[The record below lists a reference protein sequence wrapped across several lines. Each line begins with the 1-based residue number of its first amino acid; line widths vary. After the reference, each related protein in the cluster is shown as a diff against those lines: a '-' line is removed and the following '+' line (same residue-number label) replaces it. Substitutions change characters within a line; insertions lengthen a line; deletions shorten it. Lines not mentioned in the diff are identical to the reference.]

1 MNVLRHTRLHWKRK
15 WRRCRMTSIRLGGT
29 IGIIGGGQL
38 GKMLAQSA
46 LRMGYKVAVLD
57 PSEDAPARSTCHTF
71 IHAAFSDFDALKQ
84 LCELSDV
91 VTYEFENIDAH
102 ILRTL
107 VNDYHVPQGAETVLT
122 LQNRDLEKTAIQNS
136 GADIVPYEK
145 LAGKDQLEQF
155 ISNHGFPVIVKT
167 TTGGYDG
174 KGQMLIETEDEL
186 STLDIPFDE
195 AEWVVEKYLKLEREV
210 SLTVARSVSGQVI
223 HFPLQE
229 NLHKDQILYRTIAPA
244 RVDYMD
250 EAKAAVDKIMD
261 AMHFVGVFTVE
272 CFIDQDGRLY
282 VNEIAP
288 RPHNSA
294 HHTIE
299 SCNISQ
305 FDAHIL
311 AILDHPMPDVYQH
324 QEAVMMNLLS
334 DDLDRLEDKL
344 FTEPDWHVH
353 VYGKN
358 GRKPARKMG
367 HVTVLTDDLENT
379 LDKLEK
385 NFIKGVEA

>member
-1 MNVLRHTRLHWKRK
+1 
-15 WRRCRMTSIRLGGT
+15 MTSVRLGGT

-46 LRMGYKVAVLD
+46 LRMGYRVAILD

-71 IHAAFSDFDALKQ
+71 IHAAFSDFDALSQ
-84 LCELSDV
+84 LCEISDV

-122 LQNRDLEKTAIQNS
+122 LQNRDLEKTAIRDS
-136 GADIVPYEK
+136 GADVVPYEK
-145 LAGKDQLEQF
+145 VTDANTLGQF
-155 ISNHGFPVIVKT
+155 IDTHGLPVIVKT

-174 KGQMLIETEDEL
+174 KGQMLIETEADL
-186 STLDIPFDE
+186 QSLDIPFDE

-210 SLTVARSVSGQVI
+210 SLTVARNVSGQVI

-229 NLHKDQILYRTIAPA
+229 NLHKNQILYRTIAPA

-250 EAKAAVDKIMD
+250 EAKTAVDKIMN

-272 CFIDQDGRLY
+272 CFIDQDGKLY

-311 AILDHPMPDVYQH
+311 AILDHPMPEVYQH
-324 QEAVMMNLLS
+324 QAAVMMNLLG
-334 DDLDRLEDKL
+334 DDLDRLEAKL
-344 FTEPDWHVH
+344 FTEPKWHVH
-353 VYGKN
+353 IYGKD

-367 HVTVLTDDLENT
+367 HVTVLTDDLEDA
-379 LDKLEK
+379 LGALEQK
-385 NFIKGVEA
+385 FIKGVEA

>member
-1 MNVLRHTRLHWKRK
+1 MS
-15 WRRCRMTSIRLGGT
+15 SISLGGT

-46 LRMGYKVAVLD
+46 LRMGYKVAILD
-57 PSEDAPARSTCHTF
+57 PSEDAPARATCHTF
-71 IHAAFSDFDALKQ
+71 IHAPFSDFESLKQ

-107 VNDYHVPQGAETVLT
+107 VHDYNVPQGAETVLT
-122 LQNRDLEKTAIQNS
+122 LQNRDLEKTAIQAA
-136 GADIVPYEK
+136 GADIVPYQKVED
-145 LAGKDQLEQF
+145 KDALDSF
-155 ISNHGFPVIVKT
+155 IDAHGLPVIVKT

-174 KGQMLIETEDEL
+174 KGQMVIETEADLAEA
-186 STLDIPFDE
+186 SIPFDE
-195 AEWVVEKYLKLEREV
+195 AEWVVEKYLRLEREV
-210 SLTVARSVSGQVI
+210 SLTTARSTSGQVT

-229 NLHKDQILYRTIAPA
+229 NLHKDQILYRTIAPS
-244 RVDYMD
+244 RIDYTE
-250 EAKAAVDKIMD
+250 EAKRAVQQIME

-272 CFIDQDGRLY
+272 FFIDRDGRLY

-299 SCNISQ
+299 SCSISQ

-311 AILDHPMPDVYQH
+311 ALLDHPMPEVRQH
-324 QEAVMMNLLS
+324 QQAIMMNLLG
-334 DDLDRLEDKL
+334 DDLNRLEDTL
-344 FTEPDWHVH
+344 FSQPDWHVH
-353 VYGKN
+353 VYGKT

-367 HVTVLTDDLENT
+367 HVTLLTDDVDTT
-379 LDKLEK
+379 LDHLEQK
-385 NFIKGVEA
+385 FIRGVEA